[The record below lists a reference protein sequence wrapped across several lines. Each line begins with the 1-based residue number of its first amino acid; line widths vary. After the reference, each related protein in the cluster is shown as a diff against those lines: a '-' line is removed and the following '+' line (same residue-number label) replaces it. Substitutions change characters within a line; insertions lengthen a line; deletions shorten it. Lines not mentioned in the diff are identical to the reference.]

1 MFNTSPWDLFLLAV
15 IAVLAV
21 GPQRLPE
28 LANSL
33 GKAVRRF
40 RKTLEE
46 NRQGIQSAVSGVRD
60 VAGDEGMAVLKEL
73 QELREMVSRKGLTDI
88 ADLKAS
94 LKAEVMAELE
104 AAKEAAKE
112 VTAPLTAKTTTL
124 PAAETTSLP
133 STEEITGPVAVAT
146 EEPITQEQTPEAASE
161 AARET
166 R

>member
-104 AAKEAAKE
+104 AAKE